1 MSRLEHSA
9 PEKSAQEQGK
19 HHSPPSVQP
28 VEPAD
33 PSEAGKQRSEQ
44 DRVLHLNTEG
54 KQAQEHPETVAGQH
68 ATGSFT
74 DKKDRQGK
82 K

>member
-1 MSRLEHSA
+1 MAHPEHSGQV
-9 PEKSAQEQGK
+9 ESQ

-33 PSEAGKQRSEQ
+33 PSEAGQHHSDQ
-44 DRVLHLNTEG
+44 GHVLHHNTEG